1 MRGASP
7 TASRK
12 RRANGARYRVR
23 ASAGTMTRAATTWL
37 IDRTTTVAVVPSLLM
52 GRAKEA
58 MAPHSASARTT

>member
-1 MRGASP
+1 
-7 TASRK
+7 
-12 RRANGARYRVR
+12 
-23 ASAGTMTRAATTWL
+23 MTRAATTWL